1 MDFNVMSLPGLCYCG
16 HDCSRCLTYVAT
28 VNNDNALRAASAKFY
43 NDEFNIDIP
52 LEKLRCMGGRSD
64 EIFEGCKDCPYM
76 KCCGERGLYSCEECA
91 DYPCGELKW
100 YQEKYV
106 NKVNQI
112 I

>member
-1 MDFNVMSLPGLCYCG
+1 MCGMDINNLCYCG
-16 HDCSRCLTYVAT
+16 HDCSRCLTYLAT

-43 NDEFNIDIP
+43 KDEFNIDIP
-52 LEKLRCMGGRSD
+52 LEKFRCMGGRSN
-64 EIFEGCKDCPYM
+64 EIFVGCKDCPYM
-76 KCCGERGLYSCEECA
+76 KCCKERGYDSCTECA
-91 DYPCGELKW
+91 VYPCEELKW